1 MPFLTRLTTCVF
13 IIATNIYTQEIELP
27 SNPLKGRIVFEEK
40 GCIECHAI
48 SGYGGTVGPDLS
60 REHYYGSFLELA
72 SIIWNHIPQMD
83 RKYRQLRVDR
93 PNFTQAE
100 MLNLIG
106 FLYYL
111 RYLGEPGSV
120 ASGKMLLKSKGCM
133 VCHEV
138 SGSGG
143 DLGPDFAQIQQ
154 YASPLYIVQAMWNH
168 VPAMQEK
175 IEELKMKYPTLTGKE
190 IVDISSYIRQAAMG
204 KTEIRMSPGNP
215 SKGKSVFDEKK
226 CQICHSIEKEE
237 EKLGPNLSEIDLK
250 KSVTE
255 IAGLMWNHSPVMIS
269 FMEEESIEWPQ
280 FEGKDMADLI
290 AFLYFLGFEDK
301 PGDNKIGEDVFID
314 KGCASCHEEGE
325 GGVGPDLGTIKQL
338 DSPIRMIQLMWNH
351 APKMEDL
358 LLTQNEEWPLLT
370 TKDMQDLYAYLRKVT
385 QKK

>member
-1 MPFLTRLTTCVF
+1 MRFLTRLTICFFV
-13 IIATNIYTQEIELP
+13 IITNIYTQEIELP

-60 REHYYGSFLELA
+60 RKHYYGSFLELA

-120 ASGKMLLKSKGCM
+120 ASGKRLLKSKGCM

-190 IVDISSYIRQAAMG
+190 IVDISSYIR
-204 KTEIRMSPGNP
+204 
-215 SKGKSVFDEKK
+215 
-226 CQICHSIEKEE
+226 
-237 EKLGPNLSEIDLK
+237 
-250 KSVTE
+250 
-255 IAGLMWNHSPVMIS
+255 
-269 FMEEESIEWPQ
+269 
-280 FEGKDMADLI
+280 
-290 AFLYFLGFEDK
+290 
-301 PGDNKIGEDVFID
+301 
-314 KGCASCHEEGE
+314 
-325 GGVGPDLGTIKQL
+325 
-338 DSPIRMIQLMWNH
+338 
-351 APKMEDL
+351 
-358 LLTQNEEWPLLT
+358 
-370 TKDMQDLYAYLRKVT
+370 
-385 QKK
+385 